1 MKAYNFVGI
10 KYGVR
15 SIRTVWGQRIA
26 ASRRAVNMTQVQLA
40 GALGVTQQL
49 VSKWERGLIA
59 PRDDRRI
66 KLARILGVRP
76 DDLFAYEP
84 NGGEEAA

>member
-1 MKAYNFVGI
+1 MYNFVGI
-10 KYGVR
+10 KYGVP

-26 ASRRAVNMTQVQLA
+26 DARRAVNMTQVQLA

-66 KLARILGVRP
+66 QLARVLGVRAG
-76 DDLFAYEP
+76 DLFAYDT
-84 NGGEEAA
+84 NGEEAA